1 MASYF
6 ESKNLK
12 SFAHWMQEQAK
23 EEIEHAMK
31 LYSYLVSRG
40 GRVLL
45 SEIETPPSE
54 WESPLRAFEDA
65 YQHERKVTRM
75 IDELIRVAKEEDDN
89 ATEVFLQWFVNEQ
102 VEEEASTNE
111 IVEKL
116 RLIGDAGGGL
126 LMLDRQL
133 GER

>member
-12 SFAHWMQEQAK
+12 GFAHWMQEQAK

-54 WESPLRAFEDA
+54 RESPLRAFEDA

-75 IDELIRVAKEEDDN
+75 IDELIRVAKEGDDN

>member
-1 MASYF
+1 
-6 ESKNLK
+6 
-12 SFAHWMQEQAK
+12 MQEQAK

-75 IDELIRVAKEEDDN
+75 IDELIRVAKEGDDN

-116 RLIGDAGGGL
+116 RLIGDAGEGL
-126 LMLDRQL
+126 LMFDRQL